1 MRDEFFVWSA
11 TNNKIRKEKP
21 KGHGD
26 NFAEKTCVYILDIR
40 Q

>member
-26 NFAEKTCVYILDIR
+26 NFAEKSCVYILDIR

>member
-11 TNNKIRKEKP
+11 TNNKIRKENP
-21 KGHGD
+21 KGHVD